1 MSNNIKVDDKLVT
14 NLSKLAKLKF
24 DKNSS
29 EKMKSDLR
37 KMLEFIDS
45 ISQINTDKVDPL
57 IYLSDEVN
65 VLRNDIITNEI
76 SQKDALKN
84 SPQKDSDYFK
94 VPTVLKK

>member
-1 MSNNIKVDDKLVT
+1 MSNSIKVDDKLVT

-37 KMLEFIDS
+37 KMLEFIDA

-57 IYLSDEVN
+57 IYLSDEAN

>member
-37 KMLEFIDS
+37 KMLEFIDA

-57 IYLSDEVN
+57 IYLSDEVT

>member
-84 SPQKDSDYFK
+84 SPQNDSDYFK

>member
-57 IYLSDEVN
+57 IYLSDEAN

>member
-24 DKNSS
+24 DKSSS

-37 KMLEFIDS
+37 KMLEFIDA

-57 IYLSDEVN
+57 IYLSDEAN

>member
-37 KMLEFIDS
+37 KMLEFIDA

-57 IYLSDEVN
+57 IYLSDEAN

>member
-1 MSNNIKVDDKLVT
+1 MSNSIKVDDKLVT

-37 KMLEFIDS
+37 KMLEFINA

-57 IYLSDEVN
+57 IYLSDEAN